1 MNRKSFTLIELL
13 VVIAIIAILAGMLLP
28 ALGKVKEQGKV
39 VSCLNNLK
47 TMGLSNSMYADNN
60 QDYVVPGWIG
70 TYRFYRSLAEYGCDW
85 KESYRESGKL
95 KPAQGTFACPSEILP
110 FDWNCTATPYPY
122 AHTHYLMNAYLG
134 GCSNWKTSAPDFAVL
149 RRMTQITSPSIA
161 FLFSDSGDGSS
172 AISAVTTSLGYRH
185 KGGGVPGLSYDYT
198 KRYSSYSNGSINL
211 VFADGH
217 CGSMAYSEVSTLGHS
232 QSNENSFFRR
242 GIRQ

>member
-1 MNRKSFTLIELL
+1 
-13 VVIAIIAILAGMLLP
+13 
-28 ALGKVKEQGKV
+28 
-39 VSCLNNLK
+39 
-47 TMGLSNSMYADNN
+47 
-60 QDYVVPGWIG
+60 
-70 TYRFYRSLAEYGCDW
+70 
-85 KESYRESGKL
+85 
-95 KPAQGTFACPSEILP
+95 
-110 FDWNCTATPYPY
+110 
-122 AHTHYLMNAYLG
+122 MNAYLG